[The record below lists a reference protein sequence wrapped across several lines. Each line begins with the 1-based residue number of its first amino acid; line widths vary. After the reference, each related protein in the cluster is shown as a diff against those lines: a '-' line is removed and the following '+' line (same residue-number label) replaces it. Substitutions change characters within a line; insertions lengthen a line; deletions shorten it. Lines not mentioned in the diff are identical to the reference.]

1 MKPLLFMLKI
11 NFKKKTTLNY
21 RTGRAPTSTEALD
34 RSMILVY
41 WTQKKCVNWARCNW
55 EASELGRLRWEGQVL
70 KISPGYSA
78 NFLPTGATQ

>member
-34 RSMILVY
+34 RSYDSSVLDAEKM
-41 WTQKKCVNWARCNW
+41 C
-55 EASELGRLRWEGQVL
+55 ELG
-70 KISPGYSA
+70 SM
-78 NFLPTGATQ
+78 